1 MSVSPVSS
9 NSLLNS
15 ATLPGLTTDANLNT
29 TSTKAVGPS
38 SSLDTSPSSAK
49 LSRDMN
55 SLRWDMTSGNT
66 PAAKADVN
74 RVKADLL
81 AEADSIPSSNTF
93 GSPLD
98 ISVDSISDSLSD
110 GSNQGVP
117 NSASFG
123 STINTSA

>member
-15 ATLPGLTTDANLNT
+15 ATLPGLTTDANQNT
-29 TSTKAVGPS
+29 TSTKAVSSS
-38 SSLDTSPSSAK
+38 SSLDTSPSNAK

-81 AEADSIPSSNTF
+81 AEEDSIPSSNTF

-110 GSNQGVP
+110 GSN
-117 NSASFG
+117 
-123 STINTSA
+123 

>member
-15 ATLPGLTTDANLNT
+15 SLSTDANQNT
-29 TSTKAVGPS
+29 SSTKSVNPGAP
-38 SSLDTSPSSAK
+38 LETSPSSAK
-49 LSRDMN
+49 LARDMN
-55 SLRWDMTSGNT
+55 SLRWDVTLGNT
-66 PAAKADVN
+66 PAAKADVS

-81 AEADSIPSSNTF
+81 AEADSIPASNTF

-110 GSNQGVP
+110 GSNKIAS
-117 NSASFG
+117 NSANSG
-123 STINTSA
+123 GTINTSA